1 MQIPQN
7 LAPYMRDN
15 LNPALLTEKNG
26 ILQYLNPQYLAGD
39 NEKYQKLYDR
49 LAPLYDFGEGAGFVG
64 REIDAAHMKHD
75 VKAVVSKGQIF
86 GGAMHQRQFQFAA
99 PDFLRAAQ
107 HAERDVRANE
117 LQAFRVHI
125 RRDVVEIFAGTDG
138 DVKRFCAV
146 LPFE

>member
-1 MQIPQN
+1 
-7 LAPYMRDN
+7 
-15 LNPALLTEKNG
+15 
-26 ILQYLNPQYLAGD
+26 
-39 NEKYQKLYDR
+39 
-49 LAPLYDFGEGAGFVG
+49 
-64 REIDAAHMKHD
+64 MKDD
-75 VKAVVSKGQIF
+75 VKVIVGKGQVF

-138 DVKRFCAV
+138 DVKHFGAV
-146 LPFE
+146 LPFQ